1 MSLIS
6 KMKDVEMPLRCETPM
21 SWGERMMA
29 GDKLALLNDHAHL
42 EKKAGLNALEM
53 LNRWPEPVPP
63 EAWVQLMCGVAKDE
77 VEHLAIVCRIL
88 HKRGGA
94 LSKSHRNP
102 YAKGLRDLIRKGVAS
117 SQTGLVDRLMVSSL
131 IELRSCERFAVLGE
145 CADDDK
151 ELGKLYQGLWA
162 SEHGHYKTF
171 LNMCY
176 QVPGVSKREVDERWN
191 WFLDEEAELLG
202 RQGQYMGMH
211 SGI

>member
-1 MSLIS
+1 MSLVS
-6 KMKDVEMPLRCETPM
+6 QMGEEEMPLRSETPID
-21 SWGERMMA
+21 WAERMMS

-42 EKKAGLNALEM
+42 EKKAGLNAMEM
-53 LNRWPEPVPP
+53 LNRWPEPEPP

-102 YAKGLRDLIRKGVAS
+102 YAKGLRELIRKGAET
-117 SQTGLVDRLMVSSL
+117 SQTGLVDRLMVSAL

-145 CADDDK
+145 HAGDDK
-151 ELGKLYQGLWA
+151 ELGKLYRGLWA

-176 QVPGVSKREVDERWN
+176 KVPGISKREVDERWD
-191 WFLDEEAELLG
+191 WFLDQEAALLG
-202 RQGQYMGMH
+202 KQGRYAGMH
-211 SGI
+211 SGL